1 MNKMIKKNQKANQK
15 SGNNK
20 LTIQVREQHKRSL
33 TAAARTEVEYPLSDR
48 NFKDINSKKS
58 SFSCVKC
65 NKNQITTSII

>member
-33 TAAARTEVEYPLSDR
+33 TAAARTEVE
-48 NFKDINSKKS
+48 
-58 SFSCVKC
+58 
-65 NKNQITTSII
+65 